1 LAAGHQY
8 QVWQTRRALASA
20 VRIQSRRP
28 EQAPRSSGI
37 PRRSGRAFIRP
48 PFYNEIVVGIRSL
61 FRRQAVETEI
71 MGRVLTEAKIENLK
85 DVWDCERG
93 RLPPEEVHSIT
104 VLDALVDTG
113 ATLLS
118 LPTRMI
124 RQLGLAQVSTKRV
137 RSSAGPTMAGL
148 YEAVRLTIQDRS
160 CTMDV
165 LEVPDSVPV
174 LIGQIPLE
182 HLDLVIDMRSQSLTG
197 NPAHGG
203 EHVYEM
209 Y

>member
-1 LAAGHQY
+1 MESTA
-8 QVWQTRRALASA
+8 
-20 VRIQSRRP
+20 
-28 EQAPRSSGI
+28 
-37 PRRSGRAFIRP
+37 
-48 PFYNEIVVGIRSL
+48 
-61 FRRQAVETEI
+61 
-71 MGRVLTEAKIENLK
+71 MGRVLTEAILENVEDLYSVK
-85 DVWDCERG
+85 QGHLSTEHVR
-93 RLPPEEVHSIT
+93 RLAVT
-104 VLDALVDTG
+104 DALVDTG

-118 LPTRMI
+118 VPTSLI
-124 RQLGLAQVSTKRV
+124 RQLGLARVASKRV
-137 RSSAGPTMAGL
+137 RSSAGPVEAGM

-165 LEVPDSVPV
+165 LEVPDGTPV

-182 HLDLVIDMRSQSLTG
+182 HLDFVGDPRSQKLIG